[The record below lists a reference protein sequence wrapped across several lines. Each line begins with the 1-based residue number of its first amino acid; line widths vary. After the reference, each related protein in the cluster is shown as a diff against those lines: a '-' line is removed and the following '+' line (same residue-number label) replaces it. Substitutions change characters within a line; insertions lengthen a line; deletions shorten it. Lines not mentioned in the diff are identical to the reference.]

1 MKYKKT
7 TRVLFC
13 IMFLALVLYICMG
26 NINVKASL
34 PNVPEIK
41 QEDVKIDSTIS
52 GSGFGE
58 ALRSIIAY
66 LQIAST
72 AISIIVLTVL
82 GIKYVTASV
91 EAKAEVKKE
100 ITPIAIGILLVFGAV
115 NIVGIAADVVGQ
127 IFG

>member
-1 MKYKKT
+1 MKYKKNI
-7 TRVLFC
+7 RILFC
-13 IMFLALVLYICMG
+13 ILLFALAFYICMG
-26 NINVKASL
+26 NINVKAGL
-34 PNVPEIK
+34 PAVPDIK
-41 QEDVKIDSTIS
+41 KDDVKIDPTVS

-72 AISIIVLTVL
+72 AIAIIVLTVL

-100 ITPIAIGILLVFGAV
+100 ITPIAIGMLLVFGAV

>member
-7 TRVLFC
+7 IRVLFC
-13 IMFLALVLYICMG
+13 IIFLALAFYICMG

-34 PNVPEIK
+34 PAVPDIK
-41 QEDVKIDSTIS
+41 QNDVKIDPTIS

-72 AISIIVLTVL
+72 AISIIVLTTVS
-82 GIKYVTASV
+82 AS
-91 EAKAEVKKE
+91 
-100 ITPIAIGILLVFGAV
+100 IL
-115 NIVGIAADVVGQ
+115 
-127 IFG
+127 

>member
-66 LQIAST
+66 LQIVST

-100 ITPIAIGILLVFGAV
+100 ITPIAIGMLLVFGAV

>member
-7 TRVLFC
+7 IRVLFC
-13 IMFLALVLYICMG
+13 IIFLALAFYICMG

-34 PNVPEIK
+34 PAVPDIK
-41 QEDVKIDSTIS
+41 QNDVKIDPTIS

-72 AISIIVLTVL
+72 AISIIVLTIL

-100 ITPIAIGILLVFGAV
+100 ITPIAIGMLLVFGAV

>member
-1 MKYKKT
+1 MKYKKKLKILLYI
-7 TRVLFC
+7 LF
-13 IMFLALVLYICMG
+13 FALIFYICMA
-26 NINVKASL
+26 NFTVRANL
-34 PNVPEIK
+34 PDVPEIN
-41 QEDVKIDSTIS
+41 QGDVKIDATVS
-52 GSGFGE
+52 GSGVGK

-72 AISIIVLTVL
+72 GIAIIVLTLL

-100 ITPIAIGILLVFGAV
+100 ITPIAIGMVLVFGAI

-127 IFG
+127 VFG

>member
-1 MKYKKT
+1 MKYKKNI
-7 TRVLFC
+7 RILFC
-13 IMFLALVLYICMG
+13 ILLFALAFYICMG

-34 PNVPEIK
+34 PAVPDIK
-41 QEDVKIDSTIS
+41 QSDVKIDPTVS

-72 AISIIVLTVL
+72 AIAIIVLTVL

-100 ITPIAIGILLVFGAV
+100 ITPIAIGMLLVFGAV

>member
-1 MKYKKT
+1 
-7 TRVLFC
+7 
-13 IMFLALVLYICMG
+13 
-26 NINVKASL
+26 
-34 PNVPEIK
+34 
-41 QEDVKIDSTIS
+41 
-52 GSGFGE
+52 
-58 ALRSIIAY
+58 LRSIIAY

-72 AISIIVLTVL
+72 AISIIVLTIL

-100 ITPIAIGILLVFGAV
+100 ITPIAIGMLLVFGAV

>member
-7 TRVLFC
+7 LRVLFC
-13 IMFLALVLYICMG
+13 ILLFALAFYICMG

-34 PNVPEIK
+34 PNIPEIK
-41 QEDVKIDSTIS
+41 QNDVKIDPTIS
-52 GSGFGE
+52 GSGFGK

-72 AISIIVLTVL
+72 AISIIVLTIL

-100 ITPIAIGILLVFGAV
+100 ITPIAIGMLLVFGAV